1 MALSPSRRA
10 IRLVSE
16 VTGLEEDLSRF
27 LVEELIASHL
37 PNVEED
43 EEVMA
48 SVLGEHLVRS
58 VAIMSR
64 SRNPLMM

>member
-1 MALSPSRRA
+1 M
-10 IRLVSE
+10 
-16 VTGLEEDLSRF
+16 SRF
-27 LVEELIASHL
+27 LVEELIASRL